1 MLEIQTIPKHD
12 ANAEGYDATGSALR
26 MIPNSSDLTSLSA
39 LYEAEL
45 QSASRAGAETV
56 FFPSLSCASQPL
68 LFRAISQIYRI
79 ILDFG
84 DAGES
89 SINKVC
95 IVCEDDAIRNTYMVV
110 WNFYYA
116 GTKSARMNDGRWD

>member
-45 QSASRAGAETV
+45 QSESRAGAGNRV
-56 FFPSLSCASQPL
+56 LPVSLLCFPASLIPGLQPDL
-68 LFRAISQIYRI
+68 PDN
-79 ILDFG
+79 LDFG